1 MLQNNIYGYTDM
13 FEASVRVG
21 RRICAEELAKMFFAL
36 PPWVVVL
43 MKLRNALMKPLGLK
57 GEKSLGEYLLTESD
71 SVATVSKKDRHLN
84 LLVVFR
90 LEENNDGNQKISF
103 STNVCFNNGMGR
115 FYFALIKPFHTFIC
129 KKMLKRVVRKLER

>member
-1 MLQNNIYGYTDM
+1 MLQNNIYDYTDM

-36 PPWVVVL
+36 PPWVVAL

-57 GEKSLGEYLLTESD
+57 GEKIARGVFVD
-71 SVATVSKKDRHLN
+71 GIGRVATVSKKDRHQN

-90 LEENNDGNQKISF
+90 SEENNDGNQKISF

-129 KKMLKRVVRKLER
+129 KKMLKRVVRKLES

>member
-1 MLQNNIYGYTDM
+1 
-13 FEASVRVG
+13 
-21 RRICAEELAKMFFAL
+21 MFFAL
-36 PPWVVVL
+36 PPWVVAL

-71 SVATVSKKDRHLN
+71 SVETVSKKDRHLN
-84 LLVVFR
+84 LLVVSR
-90 LEENNDGNQKISF
+90 SEENNDGNQKISF

>member
-1 MLQNNIYGYTDM
+1 MLQNNIYDYTDM

-21 RRICAEELAKMFFAL
+21 RRICVEELAKMFFAL
-36 PPWVVVL
+36 PPWVVAL

-90 LEENNDGNQKISF
+90 SEENNDGNQKISF
-103 STNVCFNNGMGR
+103 STNVCFNNGMWR

-129 KKMLKRVVRKLER
+129 KKMLKRVVRKFER

>member
-13 FEASVRVG
+13 FEASVREG
-21 RRICAEELAKMFFAL
+21 RRICAEELAKMFFAM
-36 PPWVVVL
+36 PPWVAAL

-90 LEENNDGNQKISF
+90 SEENNDGNQKISF

-129 KKMLKRVVRKLER
+129 KKMLKRVVRRLER

>member
-1 MLQNNIYGYTDM
+1 M
-13 FEASVRVG
+13 
-21 RRICAEELAKMFFAL
+21 
-36 PPWVVVL
+36 PPWVVAL

-90 LEENNDGNQKISF
+90 SEENNDGNQKISF

-129 KKMLKRVVRKLER
+129 KKMLKRVVRRLER

>member
-1 MLQNNIYGYTDM
+1 MLQNNIYDYTDM

-21 RRICAEELAKMFFAL
+21 RRICVEELAKMFFAL
-36 PPWVVVL
+36 PPWVVAL

-90 LEENNDGNQKISF
+90 SEKTMTETKRFLF
-103 STNVCFNNGMGR
+103 LPMCASTMAWGD
-115 FYFALIKPFHTFIC
+115 FI
-129 KKMLKRVVRKLER
+129 LR

>member
-1 MLQNNIYGYTDM
+1 MLQNNIYDYTDM

-21 RRICAEELAKMFFAL
+21 RRICAAELAKMFFAL
-36 PPWVVVL
+36 PPWVAAL

-84 LLVVFR
+84 LLVVFKS
-90 LEENNDGNQKISF
+90 EENNDRNQKISF

>member
-1 MLQNNIYGYTDM
+1 MLQNNIYDYTDM

-21 RRICAEELAKMFFAL
+21 RRIRAEELAKMFFAL
-36 PPWVVVL
+36 PPWVVAL

-90 LEENNDGNQKISF
+90 SEENNDGNQKISF